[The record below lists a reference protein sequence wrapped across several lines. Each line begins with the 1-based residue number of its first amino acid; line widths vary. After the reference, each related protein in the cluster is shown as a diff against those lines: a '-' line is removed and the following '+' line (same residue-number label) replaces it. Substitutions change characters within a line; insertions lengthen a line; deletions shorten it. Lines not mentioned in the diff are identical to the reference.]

1 MNKIDIILK
10 TKDFIQ
16 KRLKG
21 ETTGHDWWHIYRV
34 WQIAKY
40 IAQHESADI
49 FIVELSAL
57 LHDVADWKL
66 HNGDINAGPAA
77 ARAWLTE
84 LNVDETTI
92 NAVCDIILNM
102 SYKGS
107 GVKSTLNTM
116 EGFIVQDADRLD
128 AIGAIGI
135 ARAFAF
141 GGAFSQPIYDPE
153 ILVVEHKSFEE
164 YKNKK
169 TTSVNHFYEKLLL
182 LKDRMNTETGKK
194 IALKR
199 HQLMEQYLQNFFH
212 EWESNFSS
220 ECLTTSIT

>member
-1 MNKIDIILK
+1 MNKSEIISK
-10 TKDFIQ
+10 TKNFIQ
-16 KRLKG
+16 SRLKDDAS
-21 ETTGHDWWHIYRV
+21 GHDWWHIYRV
-34 WQIAKY
+34 WQTAKY
-40 IAQHESADI
+40 IAQHESADV
-49 FIVELSAL
+49 FIVELTAL

-66 HNGDINAGPAA
+66 HNGDVNAGPAA

-84 LNVDETTI
+84 LNVEPITI
-92 NAVCDIILNM
+92 DAVCDIILNM

-107 GVKSTLNTM
+107 GVKSTLSTI
-116 EGFIVQDADRLD
+116 EGLIVQDADRLD

-153 ILVVEHKSFEE
+153 ISVVEHNSFEE

-169 TTSVNHFYEKLLL
+169 TTSINHFYEKLLL
-182 LKDRMNTETGKK
+182 LKDRMNTETGKRM
-194 IALKR
+194 ALKR
-199 HQLMEQYLQNFFH
+199 HQLMEKFLQNFFY

-220 ECLTTSIT
+220 ECSTPIA